1 MHTRTRKVAA
11 VKVASVTHS
20 GEVIKSNTLSTAARI
35 QQLLTALGIDPQEYR
50 ERASIRLYS
59 RMAQHPV
66 LGIS

>member
-1 MHTRTRKVAA
+1 MKRTRKLAA

-35 QQLLTALGIDPQEYR
+35 QQLITALGLDPVEYR

-59 RMAQHPV
+59 RMAQHQY
-66 LGIS
+66 LGIQ